1 MLKQEDED
9 MDMKKLYTKL
19 KEDPS
24 IKDIPAIYVLRV
36 AVAIIQIINS
46 GECFFY
52 SGEDLC
58 S

>member
-46 GECFFY
+46 GECF
-52 SGEDLC
+52 L
-58 S
+58 

>member
-1 MLKQEDED
+1 MLKQEDES

-19 KEDPS
+19 KDEPS

-36 AVAIIQIINS
+36 AIAIIQIINS